1 MYARDDVSGFL
12 AFGVAGGHDHNSPYF
27 RVFYIF
33 GVRYTDFMRN
43 RVVVCRIANKIE
55 SAVRRLSDGT
65 MATRLVVC
73 ALAALILFVRVPAQF
88 VAPQFWAEDSLLIS
102 AAYNQGWAALMLPI
116 GGTYYNLY
124 GALVAAIAILAP
136 PIAWPWISIYGAHL
150 AAVAV
155 VFLVTSPRFEFPYRA
170 VAALAVVAVPVSDV
184 FGGLANAQWCLAIA
198 LFVLPLLRTGSSW
211 MLPLEA
217 IVALVLGLEGPLA
230 AFVLPIYAWRIWTC
244 AEDRPR
250 LIVLAAITA
259 WCAAIQIL
267 AVARVDVFNLIEP
280 APYDHIVWLTMP
292 IRWLDSLRLA
302 NIFIH
307 HEIVMVSMVI
317 GGAAVTVW
325 FAFKQPYRMFKLSM
339 LMFAGIVLY
348 SGMYK
353 YRNAIVFLSNDRY
366 VYPGAVFAFWFA
378 CVAIAPM
385 GSRRAKIVVPLL
397 VLLIIHNPI
406 RRFNQFEPKASVA
419 WTDEVA
425 RIGHGPIAIPVA
437 PSDFWAVR
445 LER

>member
-1 MYARDDVSGFL
+1 ML
-12 AFGVAGGHDHNSPYF
+12 
-27 RVFYIF
+27 
-33 GVRYTDFMRN
+33 N
-43 RVVVCRIANKIE
+43 RVAVVVSRGFDTIE
-55 SAVRRLSDGT
+55 STVRRLSDGT
-65 MATRLVVC
+65 MATRLIVC

-88 VAPQFWAEDSLLIS
+88 VAPQFWAEDSMLIS

-124 GALVAAIAILAP
+124 GSLIAAIAVLAP

-150 AAVAV
+150 AAIAV
-155 VFLVTSPRFEFPYRA
+155 VFLVTSPRFDFPYRA
-170 VAALAVVAVPVSDV
+170 VAALAVVAVPMSDV
-184 FGGLANAQWCLAIA
+184 FGGLANAQWCLATA
-198 LFVLPLLRTGSSW
+198 VFVLPLLRSGPSQI
-211 MLPLEA
+211 LPLEA
-217 IVALVLGLEGPLA
+217 IVAFVLGLEGPFA
-230 AFVLPIYAWRIWTC
+230 AFVLPVYAWCIWTC

-250 LIVLAAITA
+250 LIVLATITA
-259 WCAAIQIL
+259 CCAAIQIL
-267 AVARVDVFNLIEP
+267 AITHVDVFNLIEP
-280 APYDHIVWLTMP
+280 APYDPIVWLMMP

-307 HEIVMVSMVI
+307 HQIVMVSIVI
-317 GGAAVTVW
+317 GGGAVAVW
-325 FAFKQPYRMFKLSM
+325 FAFKRPYRLLKLSM

-366 VYPGAVFAFWFA
+366 AYSGAVFAFWFVCA
-378 CVAIAPM
+378 AIAPV
-385 GSRRAKIVVPLL
+385 GSRRAKIVIPLL

-419 WTDEVA
+419 WADQVA
-425 RIGHGPIAIPVA
+425 RIGHGPVAIPVA

>member
-1 MYARDDVSGFL
+1 ML
-12 AFGVAGGHDHNSPYF
+12 
-27 RVFYIF
+27 
-33 GVRYTDFMRN
+33 N
-43 RVVVCRIANKIE
+43 RVAAVVSRGFNTIE
-55 SAVRRLSDGT
+55 STVRRLSDGT
-65 MATRLVVC
+65 MATRLIVC

-88 VAPQFWAEDSLLIS
+88 VAPQFWAEDSMLIS

-124 GALVAAIAILAP
+124 GSLIAAIAVLAP

-150 AAVAV
+150 AAIAV

-170 VAALAVVAVPVSDV
+170 VAALAVVAVPMSDV
-184 FGGLANAQWCLAIA
+184 FGGLANAQWYLAIA
-198 LFVLPLLRTGSSW
+198 VFVLPLLRSGPPQV
-211 MLPLEA
+211 LLLEA
-217 IVALVLGLEGPLA
+217 IVALVLGLEGPFA

-250 LIVLAAITA
+250 LIVLGAITA
-259 WCAAIQIL
+259 CCAAIQIL
-267 AVARVDVFNLIEP
+267 AIAHVDVFNLIEP
-280 APYDHIVWLTMP
+280 VPYDPIVWLTMP

-302 NIFIH
+302 NIFVH
-307 HEIVMVSMVI
+307 HQIVMAGIVI
-317 GGAAVTVW
+317 AGGAVAVW
-325 FAFKQPYRMFKLSM
+325 FAFNRPYRMLKLSM

-366 VYPGAVFAFWFA
+366 VYAGAVFAFWFA
-378 CVAIAPM
+378 CAAIAPAS
-385 GSRRAKIVVPLL
+385 SRRAKIVIPLL
-397 VLLIIHNPI
+397 VLLMIHNPI
-406 RRFNQFEPKASVA
+406 RRFNQFEPKASVVWA
-419 WTDEVA
+419 DEVA